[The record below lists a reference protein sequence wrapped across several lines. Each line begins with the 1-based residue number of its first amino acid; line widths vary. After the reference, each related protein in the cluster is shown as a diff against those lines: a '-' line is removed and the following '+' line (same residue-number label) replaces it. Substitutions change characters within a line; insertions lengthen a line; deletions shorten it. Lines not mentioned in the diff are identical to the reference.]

1 MTQISPARSRPRI
14 ALYSHDACGLGHI
27 RRNLALAHALA
38 RLDPRPDVLLL
49 SGADE
54 AGAFARPAGCDLVG
68 LPGITKSTDGSY
80 DARHLHAELADVVD
94 LRRSILTAALD
105 RFAPDL
111 LIVDK
116 HPRGAFGELE
126 PALGHLA
133 ARGSAVVLGLRDVLD
148 DPLVAAA
155 EWARAG
161 GSDALERWYAG
172 VWVYGDPSVC
182 DPTTDLNLP
191 PRLRGRVD
199 YVGYLARGREDAT
212 GGQVAQLPVDQL
224 PADQPPVDQPY
235 VLGLAG
241 GGGDGADLADAFT
254 TARFPP
260 AVHGVFVAGPHL
272 PEDVRRR
279 LHRRAAGR
287 SDLAVF
293 DFTTDL
299 LSLLA
304 RASEVVAMGGYNT
317 VAEVLCHSA
326 PALIVPRV
334 RPRTEQLIRAEAMA
348 AAGHADLLHPDRLS
362 PEALSAWM
370 AGALTRAPLPRHG
383 IDLDGLAKI
392 PTLAALH
399 CTGKEL
405 ARVAG

>member
-1 MTQISPARSRPRI
+1 MTQISPAPSRPRI

-38 RLDPRPDVLLL
+38 RLDPRPDILLL
-49 SGADE
+49 TGADE

-68 LPGITKSTDGSY
+68 LPGIAKSTDGSY
-80 DARHLHAELADVVD
+80 AARHLSADLADVVV

-105 RFAPDL
+105 RFAPEL

-126 PALGHLA
+126 PALSRLA
-133 ARGSAVVLGLRDVLD
+133 ARGTAVVLGLRDVLD

-161 GSDALERWYAG
+161 GSDALERWYSG
-172 VWVYGDPSVC
+172 VWVYGDPRVC
-182 DPTTDLNLP
+182 DPTADLSLP
-191 PRLRGRVD
+191 SRFRRRVE
-199 YVGYLARGREDAT
+199 YVGYLAHGREEASST
-212 GGQVAQLPVDQL
+212 GGQPTDRA
-224 PADQPPVDQPY
+224 Y

-241 GGGDGADLADAFT
+241 GGGDGAELADAFT
-254 TARFPP
+254 TARFPSGVD
-260 AVHGVFVAGPHL
+260 AVFVAGPHL

-279 LHRRAAGR
+279 LHRRAADR
-287 SDLAVF
+287 ADLRVL

-299 LSLLA
+299 LSWLA
-304 RASEVVAMGGYNT
+304 GAAAVVSMGGYNT
-317 VAEVLCHSA
+317 VAEVLCHTA
-326 PALIVPRV
+326 PALVVPRV

-348 AAGHADLLHPDRLS
+348 AAGHTDLMHPDRLT
-362 PEALSAWM
+362 PK
-370 AGALTRAPLPRHG
+370 ALTAWFAAALARPRHPRRG
-383 IDLDGLAKI
+383 IDLDGLAKV
-392 PTLAALH
+392 PALAALH
-399 CTGKEL
+399 TGKEH